1 MESRDLRILF
11 VVDAIQGRNGV
22 GTYYQDLVAHL
33 KTRVARAELVAPRL
47 DEPHPCQGASLP
59 MPGDPTQRLFFPRMR
74 ELTRLAL
81 DMRPHVI
88 VVPGPGIFS
97 LAGFWLARKMR
108 VPVCVTHQTDYDRLV
123 SLYWGPVLARLGSG
137 LLRWLNATLFRGA
150 TSVVTVSERM
160 VEQARRIGVRDP
172 RLVGTPLAP
181 AFVDRP
187 VAPLAPEIR
196 SVLYVGRLAAEKNI
210 ESFLALAEARPDLRF
225 TIVGDGPQGDLVR
238 EYERRL
244 DNLHFAGWC
253 SRDAVMNYL
262 DDSQVLM
269 LPSRVEA
276 FGTAALEAM
285 ARGRLVVTSPACGIN
300 QWPALARGLFPM
312 DRGES
317 PEQALRRLEA
327 TSPAS
332 REALADQARAA
343 AVGVNERVLDDWRE
357 VLRHTAEQAWSLRP
371 PRPSAAFALLRR
383 SSP

>member
-1 MESRDLRILF
+1 METSNLRILF

-33 KTRVARAELVAPRL
+33 RTRVARVELVAPRL
-47 DEPHPCQGASLP
+47 DDPHPCQGASIP

-81 DMRPHVI
+81 EMRPHVI

-108 VPVCVTHQTDYDRLV
+108 VPVCVTHQTDYDRLA
-123 SLYWGPVLARLGSG
+123 SLYWGPVQARLGSG
-137 LLRWLNATLFRGA
+137 LLRWLNAILFRGA
-150 TSVVTVSERM
+150 SSVVTVSERM

-172 RLVGTPLAP
+172 QLVGTPLAP
-181 AFVDRP
+181 AFIDRP
-187 VAPLAPEIR
+187 VAPLDSRIR

-210 ESFLALAEARPDLRF
+210 ESFLALAEARPELDF
-225 TIVGDGPQGDLVR
+225 TVVGDGPQRELVL

-244 DNLHFAGWC
+244 DNLHFPGWC
-253 SRDAVMNYL
+253 SRDAVMDYL
-262 DDSQVLM
+262 DNSQVLM

-276 FGTAALEAM
+276 FGTVALEAM

-317 PEQALRRLEA
+317 LEQAFRRLEE
-327 TSPAS
+327 TPAD
-332 REALADQARAA
+332 RRQALADQARGAA
-343 AVGVNERVLDDWRE
+343 IGVNERVLDDWRE
-357 VLRHTAEQAWSLRP
+357 VLRHTAEQAWSLQP

-383 SSP
+383 SAP